1 MTVEVL
7 NPARWAMVSRE
18 AVTER
23 PVALSAREAW
33 MTATAKTASVL
44 VVWFVQSFVPVG
56 ELRRVRT
63 WCCQCVRLV
72 QVGVRL

>member
-1 MTVEVL
+1 MEVL
-7 NPARWAMVSRE
+7 TPARWAMVSRE
-18 AVTER
+18 AVTDR

-44 VVWFVQSFVPVG
+44 MVWFVQSFVPVG
-56 ELRRVRT
+56 ELRSVRT

>member
-1 MTVEVL
+1 
-7 NPARWAMVSRE
+7 MVSRE

-44 VVWFVQSFVPVG
+44 MVWFVQSFVPVG

-63 WCCQCVRLV
+63 
-72 QVGVRL
+72 

>member
-1 MTVEVL
+1 MEVL
-7 NPARWAMVSRE
+7 TPARRAIVLRE

-23 PVALSAREAW
+23 PVALSAWEAW

-44 VVWFVQSFVPVG
+44 MVWVVQSLLPVG

-63 WCCQCVRLV
+63 
-72 QVGVRL
+72 